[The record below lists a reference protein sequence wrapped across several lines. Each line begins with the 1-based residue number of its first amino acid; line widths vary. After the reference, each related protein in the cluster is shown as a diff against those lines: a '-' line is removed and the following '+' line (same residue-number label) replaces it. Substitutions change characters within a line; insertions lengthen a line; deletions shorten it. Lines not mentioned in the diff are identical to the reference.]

1 MGTYNLDWFFNPKSI
16 AVIGAS
22 ERPGSIGAHLMR
34 NLTDG
39 GYGGSLFP
47 VNPKRQMVMG
57 RAAFPSVG
65 KVAESI
71 GCGVDLALVA
81 IPIGGV
87 SGIIRQCVDAR
98 VKTAVIVSAGGKET
112 GAEGQL
118 LESTI
123 LEEARRGGLRVIGPN
138 CLGVMVPGNNLNAS
152 FSAQLPDAGNLA
164 LVSQSG
170 AICTAILDLSLKEGI
185 GFSHFIS
192 IGSMIDVDFGDM
204 IDFLGRQPS
213 VKNILLY
220 VEQLTNI
227 RKFISAARAVSR
239 VKPIIAL
246 KAGRTR
252 AGALAAASHTGSLA
266 GEDTIYDA
274 AFRRAGI
281 IRVETI
287 EELFDCA
294 ELTGKVPK
302 PKGSRLAVLTNG
314 GGPGVMAV
322 DSIEKCGLDLAELDR
337 NTVIGLNDLLPSY
350 WSGRNPVDILGDAD
364 PQRYVK
370 AINLLLD
377 DRSVDGLLVI
387 LTPQAGT
394 DPLGVA
400 ESLIE
405 LAGKRSLPLFAVW
418 MGGRDIESAIS
429 ALNNAGIPTFSSPER
444 AVIAFGYMVQHNRN
458 LQLLKEIP
466 RRFSQRLEVQRE
478 KTRIMIDSALDNG
491 SPFMPDSTV
500 RNLLEAYG
508 IAFPKTL
515 QAESGEQAAMIAEEI
530 GGPVVLKILSP
541 DISHKTDVG
550 GVELNLYGRERISAA
565 FDAIVSR
572 ARESFGDARIQGVTV
587 QPCIIN
593 PEYELMLGVKRDEL
607 FGPVILFG
615 MGGIFSEILRDTAL
629 ALPPLN
635 RLLIQRLIGQ
645 TKVSSL
651 LSGYRSLVPIE
662 MEQLELMILSLSQLV
677 TDIPE
682 ISELDINP
690 ILVKNGKPIA
700 VDARIMVTPTTAQA
714 PLHLVISP
722 YPSQY
727 EQYVTTKGGRKIF
740 IRPIQPED
748 GDLFLKLFET
758 LSPTSVYY
766 RFFSHLRE
774 LRPEMLAT
782 LTQVDYDRHLALVAF
797 DAEEKEEKM
806 LGAARIIADPEI
818 THSEFSILVGD
829 PWQGQ
834 GIGAALLLSL
844 LKAAKQQGGKTIWG
858 TVLRENRQMIQLG
871 KRYGFS
877 ISHQMSE
884 GTCELKIDLE
894 KAQLED

>member
-1 MGTYNLDWFFNPKSI
+1 MGTHNLDCFFNPKSI

-22 ERPGSIGAHLMR
+22 ERSGRIGAHLLK
-34 NLTDG
+34 NLMDG

-47 VNPKRQMVMG
+47 VNPKRRMVME
-57 RAAFPSVG
+57 RATFPSIGNVS
-65 KVAESI
+65 ESI
-71 GCGVDLALVA
+71 DGGVDLALIA
-81 IPIGGV
+81 IPIEGV
-87 SGIIRQCVDAR
+87 AEIIRQCVDAR

-112 GAEGQL
+112 GAEGEL
-118 LESTI
+118 VESKI

-138 CLGVMVPGNNLNAS
+138 CLGVMAPGNNLNAS

-185 GFSHFIS
+185 GFSHFVS

-220 VEQLTNI
+220 VEQLTNV

-239 VKPIIAL
+239 VKPIIVL
-246 KAGRTR
+246 KAGRSR

-294 ELTGKVPK
+294 ELTGKVSRV
-302 PKGSRLAVLTNG
+302 KGSCMGVLTNG

-322 DSIEKCGLDLAELDR
+322 DAIDKCGLHLAELDR

-364 PQRYVK
+364 PERYVK

-400 ESLIE
+400 ESLIQ
-405 LAGKRSLPLFAVW
+405 LAGKSSLPLFAVW
-418 MGGRDIESAIS
+418 MGGRNVESAIS
-429 ALNNAGIPTFSSPER
+429 ALNSAGIPTFSSPER
-444 AVIAFGYMVQHNRN
+444 AVVAFSYMVQHNRN

-466 RRFSQRLEVQRE
+466 RRFATRPEVQRQ
-478 KTRIMIDSALDNG
+478 KTRRMIDSALGDG
-491 SPFMPDSTV
+491 SPFMQESTA
-500 RNLLEAYG
+500 RSLLEAYG
-508 IAFPKTL
+508 IIFPQTL
-515 QAESGEQAAMIAEEI
+515 RAESGEQAAAIAEEI

-541 DISHKTDVG
+541 DISHKTDAG
-550 GVELNLYGRERISAA
+550 GVELNLSGRERISAA

-572 ARESFGDARIQGVTV
+572 AQESFADARIRGVSV
-587 QPCIIN
+587 QPYIIN
-593 PEYELMLGVKRDEL
+593 PEYELMLGVKRDQI

-651 LSGYRSLVPIE
+651 LSGYRNLIPLE
-662 MEQLELMILSLSQLV
+662 MEQLELMIISLSQLV

-682 ISELDINP
+682 IAELDINP
-690 ILVKNGKPIA
+690 IVVKKGKPIA
-700 VDARIMVTPTTAQA
+700 VDARIRVTPTTVQA

-727 EQYVTTKGGRKIF
+727 EQYVTTKSGRRIF

-797 DAEEKEEKM
+797 DADDREGKM
-806 LGAARIIADPEI
+806 LGAARIIADPDI
-818 THSEFSILVGD
+818 IHAEFSILVGD

-844 LKAAKQQGGKTIWG
+844 LKAAKQQGGETIWG

-871 KRYGFS
+871 KRYGFN
-877 ISHQMSE
+877 ITHQLSE
-884 GTCELKIDLE
+884 GTCELRIDLN
-894 KAQLED
+894 KARLED